1 MIEFYIAWLLNN
13 YTVLLYNKEILIL
26 DSLKKGDERAYKH
39 IYNMYYA
46 NLVVYCYNL
55 TKDQDRA
62 EDIVQQTLVK
72 IWIKRDTLDI
82 RSSLKNYLYR
92 SVYNTFLKEYRKL
105 KQEEVAL
112 ADLKNTILMDLVE
125 TDETVLEERLKLLES
140 AIDQLPKKNREVF
153 LLSKKS
159 GYRHKE
165 IASQLDISE
174 KAVEKHISRATQSI
188 KKWLN
193 DKKTILLL
201 VLLCCIR

>member
-1 MIEFYIAWLLNN
+1 
-13 YTVLLYNKEILIL
+13 LYNKEILLL

-39 IYNMYYA
+39 IYNLYYA

-62 EDIVQQTLVK
+62 EDIVQQTLVQ

-105 KQEEVAL
+105 KKEEVAL
-112 ADLKNTILMDLVE
+112 LELKNSVLIDFVE
-125 TDETVLEERLKLLES
+125 RDETVLEERMKLLEF
-140 AIDQLPKKNREVF
+140 AIDQLPKKNKEVF

-159 GYRHKE
+159 GYKHKE
-165 IASQLDISE
+165 IAAQLDISE

-188 KKWLN
+188 KKWLK
-193 DKKTILLL
+193 DKKNSL
-201 VLLCCIR
+201 VLIFLGFRT